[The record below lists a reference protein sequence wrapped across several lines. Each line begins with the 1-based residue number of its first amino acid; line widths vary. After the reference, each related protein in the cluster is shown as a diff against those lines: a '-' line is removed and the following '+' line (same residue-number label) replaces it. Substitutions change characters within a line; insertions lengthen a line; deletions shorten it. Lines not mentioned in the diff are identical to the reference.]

1 MDWVA
6 IPLLG
11 LVTMA
16 IIIGVVGLTA
26 GRMFGASGAGLNN
39 CLQVSDPALGVHGK
53 PNSMCVF
60 SGHETDP
67 VEYKFNN
74 CGYRMDVD
82 CGPPQPGTYRIVMIG
97 SSVALGQGVPR
108 EKSIAALLQQD
119 LSKGAGRKIEVYN
132 ESMMCEYPQ
141 VAAARF
147 NEVLAAK
154 PNMVLWVV
162 NPFDIG
168 IVTLDPKLTVD
179 PDVIATQPPVKAGF
193 AAKWKRWKVAYLQGT
208 AGAMAR
214 EAWQKEVKKFLDSS
228 TGVMLLHCLYQ
239 NQTRY
244 VHSFLQGPDSDA
256 GFLQAEL
263 SGPWSKKVK
272 EFNNVVAKI
281 EEQAKAAGVPLVVV
295 LAPARAQAAML
306 PMGQWPDDFD
316 PYKIGAEVD
325 QAVESRGETYIDI
338 LPGFK
343 SIRNAGDFYLP
354 VDGHPTIDGHSLLA
368 TFIAKGILERDLLP
382 SEGQAQARR
391 LPATGN

>member
-1 MDWVA
+1 M
-6 IPLLG
+6 PLLA

-16 IIIGVVGLTA
+16 IITGVVGLAA
-26 GRMFGASGAGLNN
+26 GRMFGASGAGFNK
-39 CLQVSDPALGVHGK
+39 CLQVTDPALGMHGR
-53 PNSMCVF
+53 PNSTCVF

-74 CGYRMDVD
+74 CGYRMDID

-97 SSVALGQGVPR
+97 SSIALGQGVPR

-162 NPFDIG
+162 SPFDIG

-179 PDVIATQPPVKAGF
+179 PDVAATQRPVRTGF
-193 AAKWKRWKVAYLQGT
+193 MAKWKRWRVAYLQGT

-256 GFLQAEL
+256 GFLRAQL
-263 SGPWSKKVK
+263 SGPWSKNVN
-272 EFNNVVAKI
+272 EFNNVMAKI
-281 EEQAKAAGVPLVVV
+281 EVQAKAAGVPLVVV

-306 PMGQWPDDFD
+306 SMRQWPDAYD
-316 PYKIGAEVD
+316 PYKVGAEVGR
-325 QAVESRGETYIDI
+325 AVESRGETYIDI
-338 LPGFK
+338 LPGFG

-354 VDGHPTIDGHSLLA
+354 VDGHPTKDGHSLLA
-368 TFIAKGILERDLLP
+368 TLVAKGILGRDLLAL
-382 SEGQAQARR
+382 QAHAQARR
-391 LPATGN
+391 LSATGN